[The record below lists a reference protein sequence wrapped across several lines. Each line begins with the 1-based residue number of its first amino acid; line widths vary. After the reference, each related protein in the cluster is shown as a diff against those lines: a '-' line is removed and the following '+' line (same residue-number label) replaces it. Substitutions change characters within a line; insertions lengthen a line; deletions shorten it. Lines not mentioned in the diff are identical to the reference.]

1 MTTPIYDFIKKYAE
15 SNSARLHMPGHKGR
29 GELGVEK
36 FDITEISGADVL
48 YSAEGIIAESENNAS
63 RLFGTA
69 HSFYSTQG
77 SSLAISAMLAIAMK
91 SSGRRT
97 VLAARNVHRSFINAA
112 ALLDIDT
119 EFMYPSDACHLC
131 ACRITPADVER
142 ALTDAKKEFAAVYIT
157 SPDYLGNI
165 ADVKGIAEVCKWHGI
180 PLLVDNAH
188 GAYLKFLPEDI
199 HPMPLGAAMCAD
211 SAHKTLPVLT
221 GGAYL
226 HVSKDHP
233 EFMDGARDAMAL
245 FASTSPSYLIMSS
258 LDLCNKRLSEDYPEA
273 LLRTLE
279 RTRDAKASLRTL
291 GFCVEDGEPLK
302 IVINAKASGYVGS
315 SLAEHLHLSGIECEF
330 SDEDYLVLMLT
341 PENSERDFS
350 LLLETIKG
358 APRVA
363 SVRREPP
370 ALTKNRERVMSL
382 REAVLSSSEV
392 VAASDSVGRVCAELT
407 VACPPAV
414 PVVISGEKITKEDA
428 ALFEYYGIEQVKVI
442 KENRGKCK

>member
-1 MTTPIYDFIKKYAE
+1 
-15 SNSARLHMPGHKGR
+15 MPGHKGR

-77 SSLAISAMLAIAMK
+77 SSLAISAMLAIVMK
-91 SSGRRT
+91 SSGRRA

-112 ALLDIDT
+112 ALLDIDA

-131 ACRITPADVER
+131 ACRITSEDVER
-142 ALTDAKKEFAAVYIT
+142 ALTNAKKEFAAVYIT

-165 ADVKGIAEVCKWHGI
+165 ADVKGIAEVCKRHGL

-188 GAYLKFLPEDI
+188 GAYLKFLPEDK
-199 HPMPLGAAMCAD
+199 HPMTLGAAMCAD

-226 HVSKDHP
+226 HVSKDYP
-233 EFMDGARDAMAL
+233 EFIDGARDAMAL

-258 LDLCNKRLSEDYPEA
+258 LDLCNKRLSEDYSEA

-279 RTRDAKASLRTL
+279 RTRDAKASLRAL

-315 SLAEHLHLSGIECEF
+315 SLAEHLHLLGIECEF

-350 LLLETIKG
+350 LLLKTIKD

-392 VAASDSVGRVCAELT
+392 VIASDSVGRVCAELT

-428 ALFEYYGIEQVKVI
+428 ALFEYYGINKVKVI
-442 KENRGKCK
+442 V